1 MSHAYI
7 YMECPETGET
17 VTLGKLTLSGRTGT
31 FVYAP
36 ETVDAKGWV
45 PDPIR
50 YPLSTRPIQ
59 VQKNGGVPGFIDD
72 AMPDGWGERL
82 LRRTQKGELT
92 PIQLLLLSPNE
103 DRAGNIMAGEARTPR
118 PGTGER
124 PMKMLEAKGLDH
136 FIDIC
141 AAIYDSQLSAEQLE
155 ALRIRDQRSAVGGAR
170 PKRTYR
176 FDHKLILA
184 KPRDKF
190 DHYDLPKFEYACMT
204 FVVV

>member
-1 MSHAYI
+1 MSRAYI

-17 VTLGKLTLSGRTGT
+17 ATLDRLALSGRTGT

-36 ETVDAKGWV
+36 EIVDAKGWV

-103 DRAGNIMAGEARTPR
+103 DRAGNIMLGCHCSSLHLYNLHSPHRQQAGS
-118 PGTGER
+118 
-124 PMKMLEAKGLDH
+124 H
-136 FIDIC
+136 
-141 AAIYDSQLSAEQLE
+141 
-155 ALRIRDQRSAVGGAR
+155 RSAVSRR
-170 PKRTYR
+170 PK
-176 FDHKLILA
+176 DGDSAGKAEGVLA
-184 KPRDKF
+184 STQPS
-190 DHYDLPKFEYACMT
+190 P
-204 FVVV
+204 